1 MTSYFSSDYNAVNL
15 LRNGGLDFVK
25 SGASE
30 IPFWE
35 IKGAKLNAVPPE
47 NSYEV
52 VVRNTQESE
61 NGAARY
67 FRFLLSSDDPV
78 ILTQE
83 FSDRFIQM
91 GFVEEV
97 GDPWH
102 EFDVTRVP
110 KRYDVFDCLL
120 VRSTPVTLAFSLR
133 VPDGR
138 VSLKLVAVPGEG
150 SDIESEIQ
158 SRVTTK
164 DWIRPTRNA
173 DFGYK
178 RIRKIQIVLTRDAGA
193 GSTEVHVGALM
204 MAPGVSSSLPYTG
217 DPTADAFPENMIV
230 MAFGAACPPGFERL
244 DFTAPPEVGRVFPK
258 GGEYSSLDVSGE
270 ETHDHDEARVTMNPE
285 RNWPKVE
292 MIPADDSGTVRG
304 DNGAVEHDH
313 PKDSALHVPPTKDVI
328 LCKRISWNQ
337 DE

>member
-25 SGASE
+25 PGASE
-30 IPFWE
+30 IPFWGIE
-35 IKGAKLNAVPPE
+35 GAKLNAIPPD

-52 VVRNTQESE
+52 VVRQTQESE

-97 GDPWH
+97 GDPW
-102 EFDVTRVP
+102 
-110 KRYDVFDCLL
+110 YDYDRARAPHLYKTFDCLL
-120 VRSTPVTLAFSLR
+120 VRSTPVTIAFSLR

-138 VSLKLVAVPGEG
+138 VSLKLVAVPGDG

-164 DWIRPTRNA
+164 DWIRPTKNA
-173 DFGYK
+173 DYDYQ
-178 RIRKIQIVLTRDAGA
+178 RIRKMQIVLTRDAGA

-217 DPTADAFPENMIV
+217 DPSAEAFPENMIV
-230 MAFGAACPPGFERL
+230 MAFGSVCPPGFEKME
-244 DFTAPPEVGRVFPK
+244 FTAPVEVGRIFPK
-258 GGEYSSLDVSGE
+258 GGDYSSTDVVGE
-270 ETHDHDEARVTMNPE
+270 ETHDHADARVTMSPE
-285 RNWPKVE
+285 RNWPVNE
-292 MIPADDSGTVRG
+292 LIPAPQSGTVKG
-304 DNGAVEHDH
+304 DDGSVSHEH
-313 PKDSALHVPPTKDVI
+313 PKEEALHVPPSKDVI

-337 DE
+337 EG